1 MTKKPTIWNDA
12 KIKRLKELFPKASN
26 DDIAEELG
34 MSVPTLKKKAY
45 ELGLK
50 KLKTQKGKI
59 TPEKREKILR
69 LYHTYSYNDI
79 SEMMGLSVSTLQ
91 KVIKDAVAHG
101 YSGKTR
107 EEVNQL
113 MSSKRKELLKRERG
127 RASFGFDQKTRL
139 KIWPNK
145 KKWRVREQLKRNGY
159 EIERN
164 STEAYAY
171 IDTDRK
177 GHKVLEELAKENGIK
192 VSEMPF
198 DPLTPDEI
206 CDNGEAE
213 IEIAKEEGLL

>member
-1 MTKKPTIWNDA
+1 
-12 KIKRLKELFPKASN
+12 
-26 DDIAEELG
+26 
-34 MSVPTLKKKAY
+34 
-45 ELGLK
+45 
-50 KLKTQKGKI
+50 
-59 TPEKREKILR
+59 
-69 LYHTYSYNDI
+69 
-79 SEMMGLSVSTLQ
+79 MMDLVMYQ
-91 KVIKDAVAHG
+91 
-101 YSGKTR
+101 
-107 EEVNQL
+107 Q
-113 MSSKRKELLKRERG
+113 
-127 RASFGFDQKTRL
+127 
-139 KIWPNK
+139 W
-145 KKWRVREQLKRNGY
+145 LKRNGY